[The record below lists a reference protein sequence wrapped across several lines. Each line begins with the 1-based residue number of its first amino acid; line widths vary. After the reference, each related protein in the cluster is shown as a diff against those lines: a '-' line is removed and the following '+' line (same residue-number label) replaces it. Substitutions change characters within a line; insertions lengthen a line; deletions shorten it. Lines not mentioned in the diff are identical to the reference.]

1 MCLPAA
7 ASLGPVP
14 TGPPAPLLGHSAPS
28 RANSS
33 LRGLCL
39 QTTSPLG
46 VPLLLS
52 ECSVPGAEPGQERQD
67 RSTQPPCQGREG
79 KEQGSSPGAGR
90 STLVAGSE
98 ALGLSSA
105 RPEVPPGTLLLLTAT
120 GGDAG
125 SSQSTC
131 PARWEE
137 RTPAAPLERGGCFCC
152 LQGCGQHAV
161 AHYWCCWPSGDPK
174 CQSSRV
180 SLTDGAWTRHFCSR
194 SLFPPV
200 KWG

>member
-1 MCLPAA
+1 MAPFPQGLLPLSWGTQHLLERTVRYEVSAFRQQVLWG
-7 ASLGPVP
+7 SLCSSR
-14 TGPPAPLLGHSAPS
+14 SAQYQ
-28 RANSS
+28 AQS
-33 LRGLCL
+33 LA
-39 QTTSPLG
+39 
-46 VPLLLS
+46 
-52 ECSVPGAEPGQERQD
+52 GAPGQEHAATLSRAGGKRTREHP
-67 RSTQPPCQGREG
+67 RSWEIHACTWE
-79 KEQGSSPGAGR
+79 R
-90 STLVAGSE
+90 SARS
-98 ALGLSSA
+98 SSA
-105 RPEVPPGTLLLLTAT
+105 CPEFPPGTLLLLTAT

-180 SLTDGAWTRHFCSR
+180 SLTDGAWTRRFCSR